1 MYAMDPESRTP
12 EIHSPSL
19 SLSFLG
25 LTTLSSSDTGGHG
38 AVWQRGQWGGV
49 AGGAPLSRVAGTQP
63 KQSGG
68 FPSNLSVS
76 GLAPAALMSL
86 RMIKL
91 DLFPPPPPVP
101 YLSLDLHKHS
111 LGLMGEAVCTM

>member
-38 AVWQRGQWGGV
+38 AVWQRGQWGG
-49 AGGAPLSRVAGTQP
+49 GGGGLPSPVWLELSQNNQEV
-63 KQSGG
+63 
-68 FPSNLSVS
+68 
-76 GLAPAALMSL
+76 
-86 RMIKL
+86 
-91 DLFPPPPPVP
+91 FPPTLVF
-101 YLSLDLHKHS
+101 
-111 LGLMGEAVCTM
+111 LGWPLQL